1 MDETTAVVNEIKKNI
16 NDLSVIDK
24 NGYFYDLY
32 QKGVL
37 TDNVIE
43 FLIKYDIGLSYLA
56 HLPLSDNNLI
66 KIYLT
71 NRQVCE
77 EAAFTLIDRVLKN
90 NITIQD
96 FNNIFSQCCNESVS
110 EYLFGSI
117 LLKQDFNELL
127 QNKIF
132 DAIHYIKRLYLSNE
146 NIYITAVV
154 FEIFLKLRQTSDIE
168 FITKYYNLNNYIY
181 NIAISQN
188 DNTPVDIINELWVLK
203 NMKYSKIIRSNAEKI
218 RIKYYS
224 NKR

>member
-71 NRQVCE
+71 NRQ
-77 EAAFTLIDRVLKN
+77 
-90 NITIQD
+90 
-96 FNNIFSQCCNESVS
+96 
-110 EYLFGSI
+110 
-117 LLKQDFNELL
+117 
-127 QNKIF
+127 
-132 DAIHYIKRLYLSNE
+132 
-146 NIYITAVV
+146 
-154 FEIFLKLRQTSDIE
+154 
-168 FITKYYNLNNYIY
+168 
-181 NIAISQN
+181 AISS
-188 DNTPVDIINELWVLK
+188 T
-203 NMKYSKIIRSNAEKI
+203 
-218 RIKYYS
+218 
-224 NKR
+224 KRV